1 MHEMSL
7 INDLLRKINAIAA
20 QQKAERVVG
29 VGVRIGALA
38 HISADH
44 FREHF
49 VDGVRGSIAE
59 NARLDVEMNEDTADP
74 LAQSIVL
81 TRIDVQ

>member
-7 INDLLRKINAIAA
+7 IRDLLRKINTIAA
-20 QQKAERVVG
+20 EQKATRVVS

-59 NARLDVEMNEDTADP
+59 RARLDVEMNEDTADP
-74 LAQSIVL
+74 QAQSILL
-81 TRIDVQ
+81 TRIEVQ

>member
-7 INDLLRKINAIAA
+7 MRDLMRKIAA
-20 QQKAERVVG
+20 VAREQQAQRVVA

-38 HISADH
+38 HISAEH

-49 VDGVRGSIAE
+49 TEGVRGSIADG
-59 NARLDVEMNEDTADP
+59 ARLDIDMGTDTAEP

-81 TRIDVQ
+81 TRVDIQ

>member
-7 INDLLRKINAIAA
+7 IRDLLRKINTIAA
-20 QQKAERVVG
+20 EQEARRVVG

-59 NARLDVEMNEDTADP
+59 GARLDVEMNEDQADP
-74 LAQSIVL
+74 QAQSIVL
-81 TRIDVQ
+81 TRVDVQ

>member
-7 INDLLRKINAIAA
+7 IRDLLRKINTIAA
-20 QQKAERVVG
+20 EQEARRVVG

-44 FREHF
+44 FRDHF

-59 NARLDVEMNEDTADP
+59 GARLDVEMNEDQADP
-74 LAQSIVL
+74 QAQSIVL
-81 TRIDVQ
+81 TRVDVQ

>member
-1 MHEMSL
+1 MHELSL
-7 INDLLRKINAIAA
+7 IRDLLRKIEQIAA
-20 QQKAERVVG
+20 EQQASRVVA

-49 VDGVRGSIAE
+49 VDGVRGTLADG
-59 NARLDVEMNEDTADP
+59 ARLDIETGTDTGEP
-74 LAQSIVL
+74 QAQSIVL